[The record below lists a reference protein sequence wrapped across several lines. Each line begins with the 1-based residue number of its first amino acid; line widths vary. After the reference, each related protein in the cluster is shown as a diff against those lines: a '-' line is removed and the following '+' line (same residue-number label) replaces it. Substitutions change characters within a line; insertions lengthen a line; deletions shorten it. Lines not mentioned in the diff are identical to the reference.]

1 MTPAAPATSEWG
13 RERRR
18 APRYSLTVPVKV
30 LYGDGDKAEQAQFG
44 FTSDVSSRGALLLLP
59 RQIAL
64 GTSVEFRVSMPRDL
78 QNIRSQFVEVLVHG
92 RVARLIAISER
103 TGVGVEILDLDQIG
117 EA

>member
-30 LYGDGDKAEQAQFG
+30 LYGEEPEQAQLG
-44 FTSDVSSRGALLLLP
+44 FTADVSSNGALLLLP
-59 RQIAL
+59 KNIAL
-64 GTSVEFRVSMPRDL
+64 GTRVEFRVSMPRDL
-78 QNIRSQFVEVLVHG
+78 QNIRSQFIEVVVHG
-92 RVARLIAISER
+92 RVARLISINQR
-103 TGVGVEILDLDQIG
+103 TGVGVEILALDRIG